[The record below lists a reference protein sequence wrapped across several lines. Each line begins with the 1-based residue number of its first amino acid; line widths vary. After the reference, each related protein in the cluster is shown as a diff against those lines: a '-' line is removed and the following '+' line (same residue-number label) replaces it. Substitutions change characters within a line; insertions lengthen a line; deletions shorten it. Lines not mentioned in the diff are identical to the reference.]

1 MTFEAISIDLDEIP
15 AKVKEMKSS
24 GYRFVTITCVEIDE
38 KIFELFYHFDKDLEL
53 INFRTT
59 VERGSNAPSIS
70 GDFFAAF
77 LVENEIID
85 LFGIKFDGLV
95 LDFGGTLYLDDSDDI
110 HKTPFC
116 RYGVNRK

>member
-1 MTFEAISIDLDEIP
+1 MNLEAVSIDLDAIP
-15 AKVKEMKSS
+15 SKVKEMKSS

-38 KIFELFYHFDKDLEL
+38 NSFEMLYHFDKDLEL
-53 INFRTT
+53 VNFRTT
-59 VERGSNAPSIS
+59 IEKGKNAPSIS
-70 GDFFAAF
+70 EDFFAAF

-95 LDFGGTLYLDDSDDI
+95 LDFGGTLYLDESDDI
-110 HKTPFC
+110 HRTPFC